1 MTRVAATKTDVSNR
15 DMTNP
20 DVTEPDVTAPGSTV
34 PAPAP
39 PVLLALDVSK
49 HRIGFAVNVGTLAFG
64 RGSLER
70 KRLIWD
76 VRQVQAR
83 MKVEGASLLV
93 VGLPLRT
100 DGAQSSTADRV
111 RSFGRDLQAAGMQIV
126 YQDER
131 FTTRRARDL
140 GASDLDEAAAV
151 QILELYLQGRF

>member
-1 MTRVAATKTDVSNR
+1 MT
-15 DMTNP
+15 
-20 DVTEPDVTAPGSTV
+20 ELAPT
-34 PAPAP
+34 PP
-39 PVLLALDVSK
+39 PVPVVLALDVSR
-49 HRIGFAVNVGTLAFG
+49 HRIGFAVNHGTLAFG
-64 RGSLER
+64 RGSFDR

-83 MKVEGASLLV
+83 MNTEGAGLLV

-100 DGAQSSTADRV
+100 DGAQSPTADRV
-111 RSFGRDLQAAGMQIV
+111 RSFGRELVAAGMSVV

-151 QILELYLQGRF
+151 QILELYLQGRHG

>member
-1 MTRVAATKTDVSNR
+1 MTRTPSDQHQSDQHQSNLS
-15 DMTNP
+15 P
-20 DVTEPDVTAPGSTV
+20 DGLSSRTLPTA
-34 PAPAP
+34 
-39 PVLLALDVSK
+39 LALDVSK

-64 RGSLER
+64 RGSLGR

-76 VRQVQAR
+76 VRQVAAKMR
-83 MKVEGASLLV
+83 TEKAALLV

-100 DGAQSSTADRV
+100 DGAQSATADRV
-111 RSFGRDLQAAGMQIV
+111 RSFARELVAAGMQVV

-151 QILELYLQGRF
+151 QILELYLQGQTS